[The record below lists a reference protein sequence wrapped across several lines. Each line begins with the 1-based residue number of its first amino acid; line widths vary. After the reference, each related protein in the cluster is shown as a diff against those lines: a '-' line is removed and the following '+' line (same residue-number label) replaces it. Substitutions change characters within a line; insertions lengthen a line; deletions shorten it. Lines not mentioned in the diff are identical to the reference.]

1 MADNNSKKPMA
12 LLLLVVVAV
21 LVVILMTPPE
31 NCTIATCEGD
41 ATLVT
46 KADCENAGKTWKEIE
61 THVNKADDCEG
72 TYWDLKTEAGC
83 LAAGKVWTAGDPGDA
98 NATPPVEPKEATCK

>member
-31 NCTIATCEGD
+31 NCTTVTCGD
-41 ATLVT
+41 EVSQLSKEECLDSGKQYKET
-46 KADCENAGKTWKEIE
+46 KSHVSNASDCKGI
-61 THVNKADDCEG
+61 
-72 TYWDLKTEAGC
+72 YWDLKTEAGC
-83 LAAGKVWTAGDPGDA
+83 IAAGKNWTPGNPGDE
-98 NATPPVEPKEATCK
+98 NATPPVPATDSVCK